1 MQLTHYNSNFK
12 KQKFPITLVC
22 DNVTNAPNLGS
33 ILRIADAFGI
43 ENVIFCGEDIQL
55 GRRMKKT
62 SRSTEKYVSHKIE
75 TNSST
80 VIDHLKSSNYYLI
93 ALEITENST
102 MLDNFQLTTNQPI
115 ALIIGN
121 ENFGI
126 SSDSL
131 KKVDT
136 TIHINMYGENT
147 SMNVVQAT
155 AITLYEI
162 TKQLKS

>member
-1 MQLTHYNSNFK
+1 MQLNHYNSNFK

-55 GRRMKKT
+55 GRRIKKT
-62 SRSTEKYVSHKIE
+62 SRSTEKYVSHKID
-75 TNSST
+75 NDISS
-80 VIDHLKSSNYYLI
+80 VINNLRSANYYLI
-93 ALEITENST
+93 ALEIAENST
-102 MLDNFQLTTNQPI
+102 VLDSFQLNTNQPI
-115 ALIIGN
+115 ALVIGN

-126 SSDSL
+126 SSDVL
-131 KKVDT
+131 KKTDAI
-136 TIHINMYGENT
+136 IHINMCGENT